1 MTKLY
6 TDNIR
11 SSSSICIEN
20 VFMFV
25 YFLHLSSSLCLLV
38 LLPVRL
44 SEFSSCPSH
53 MHTAALQFADP
64 SETALKAMMR
74 ATLAPLAP
82 PSVLHH
88 INTAN
93 TCITAASHLRAYS
106 MHMCVYLC
114 PSLPVLLPFLLSRL
128 PKCWLESFP
137 TCWQSARRL
146 IYCVTVHT

>member
-6 TDNIR
+6 TDIIK
-11 SSSSICIEN
+11 SSSSICIKN
-20 VFMFV
+20 VFMFAG
-25 YFLHLSSSLCLLV
+25 FLHLSSSLCLLV
-38 LLPVRL
+38 LLLVRL
-44 SEFSSCPSH
+44 SEFSSCPSR

-64 SETALKAMMR
+64 SETALKAMTR
-74 ATLAPLAP
+74 GRLAPLAP

-93 TCITAASHLRAYS
+93 TCTTKASHLRAYS
-106 MHMCVYLC
+106 MHMCVYVC
-114 PSLPVLLPFLLSRL
+114 PSLPLLLPSLLSHL